1 MIFCNSS
8 HDPQLIDR
16 LTFGVQRVPNV
27 KLHLVLPVCI
37 QNLWRIFPNGS
48 KCPNAGY
55 PHPSSVHGFD
65 PAWPGQLHHI
75 ISGWWFQ
82 TFVIFHHI
90 WDVIL
95 PIDELIFFKMVIAPP
110 TRYPSMRMRMSQ
122 PFYSHQA
129 WKTGWRVSNHNTRS
143 PPWDWCGKP
152 NNKPC
157 HYVTNHHWRSFYII
171 PFFGVYPIINQY
183 RLGMVYLSHNLP
195 WLSHYSPISIHILL
209 WISYIPLLLAFPD

>member
-1 MIFCNSS
+1 MFFFVSLWCKQISLCHYQCTWETWDLERNKQQEYVISCSVMNFK
-8 HDPQLIDR
+8 R
-16 LTFGVQRVPNV
+16 LSLT
-27 KLHLVLPVCI
+27 KTI
-37 QNLWRIFPNGS
+37 
-48 KCPNAGY
+48 Y
-55 PHPSSVHGFD
+55 T
-65 PAWPGQLHHI
+65 
-75 ISGWWFQ
+75 GWWFQ
-82 TFVIFHHI
+82 TCFIFHHI

-171 PFFGVYPIINQY
+171 PFFGVYPIINQS

-209 WISYIPLLLAFPD
+209 WISYMPLLLAFPD